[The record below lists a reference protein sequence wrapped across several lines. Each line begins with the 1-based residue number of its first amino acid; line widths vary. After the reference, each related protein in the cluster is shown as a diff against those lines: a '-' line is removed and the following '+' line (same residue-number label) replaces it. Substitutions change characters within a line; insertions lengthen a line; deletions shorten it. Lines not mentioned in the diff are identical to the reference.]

1 MKSVMS
7 HDFGQVPLTDIER
20 STFDRSHGYKTAFD
34 SGYLVP
40 FYVDEVLPGDEFS
53 VNANI
58 LARLSSPLVTPV
70 MDNVFLD
77 TFFFYVPTRLVWK
90 NFVKMMGE
98 RVCPN
103 DSVDYPFPQLNSDFG
118 FDVGSLT

>member
-20 STFDRSHGYKTAFD
+20 STFDRSHGYKTAFN

-53 VNANI
+53 
-58 LARLSSPLVTPV
+58 RCLSVPMISEPVKNSP
-70 MDNVFLD
+70 
-77 TFFFYVPTRLVWK
+77 
-90 NFVKMMGE
+90 NFAVII
-98 RVCPN
+98 P
-103 DSVDYPFPQLNSDFG
+103 
-118 FDVGSLT
+118 